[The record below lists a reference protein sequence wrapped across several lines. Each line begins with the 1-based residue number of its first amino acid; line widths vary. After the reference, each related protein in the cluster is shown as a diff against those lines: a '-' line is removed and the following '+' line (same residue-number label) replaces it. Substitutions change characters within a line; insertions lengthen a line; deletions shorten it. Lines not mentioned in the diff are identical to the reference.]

1 MYFFEINKN
10 FFLFVY
16 IYCYKASNPMTNLR
30 LSKNILCQLSRRQPE
45 IKIYICIPNVSIL
58 CLPGLGKQLNY
69 SKEGKYIW

>member
-45 IKIYICIPNVSIL
+45 IKSISASL
-58 CLPGLGKQLNY
+58 TLVFSVCLD
-69 SKEGKYIW
+69 